1 MTLEEYNEYTLV
13 LKDLVFFAEQNLKI
27 PGNNGTQADVDIAQ
41 EKLNQHLA
49 NKHILVTES
58 T

>member
-1 MTLEEYNEYTLV
+1 M
-13 LKDLVFFAEQNLKI
+13 KDLVFFAEQNIKI